1 MTFLQKSS
9 LTLVTRIGGFA
20 LGFLVQ
26 VWISRAL
33 GPAGKGEYAI
43 FTLVPALLAQL
54 AGSGIYNANIYLL
67 GKGRADFK
75 SAAENTFTF
84 SLLAS
89 AALVVFYALTRTWFD
104 RVMFKS
110 LPPEV
115 TTWFFYALPLN
126 LLFLSFNY
134 LALARDDFFSF
145 NLPNLTRP
153 ALVLLGLLVLASAGA
168 MSLQHAVMVWV
179 AASLV
184 LALHSWWLLF
194 QRERF
199 GLGWHRALFRES
211 LRFGWQSHLGTVF
224 YYLGWRLDF
233 ILCNLYLDAKQV
245 GNYSIAAL
253 VGEVLWFIPNT
264 FSVVLLPQIS
274 RMEKERAENLTEQ
287 VCRLTLLT
295 SALGAL
301 LVAASA
307 PLLVP
312 LIFGK
317 DFSPAVLPLLLLL
330 PGMIM
335 ESGTRILTS
344 FLVGR
349 GFPMTTSLSAMLV
362 AVSNLLLNLWALPHY
377 GIAGAAV
384 AGTISYTL
392 GAIYLLHSFQRMT
405 GISYPRLWLLQ
416 PSDFHLLRQVWL
428 RIKSTRN
435 DDQSPA

>member
-9 LTLVTRIGGFA
+9 LTLITRVGGFA
-20 LGFLVQ
+20 LGFAVQ
-26 VWISRAL
+26 VWIARAL

-43 FTLVPALLAQL
+43 FTLVPALIAQL
-54 AGSGIYNANIYLL
+54 AGSGIYNANIYLI
-67 GKGRADFK
+67 GKGKASFK
-75 SAAENTFTF
+75 AAAENTFTL

-89 AALVVFYALTRTWFD
+89 AALVVLYGLTRAWFD
-104 RVMFKS
+104 SAIFKT
-110 LPPEV
+110 LQPEI
-115 TTWFFYALPLN
+115 TKWFFYALPLN
-126 LLFLSFNY
+126 VLFLSFNY
-134 LALARDDFFSF
+134 LALARDDFFAF

-153 ALVLLGLLVLASAGA
+153 AVILLGMLILAFMSA
-168 MSLQHAVMVWV
+168 MSLQNAVIVWV
-179 AASLV
+179 IASLL
-184 LALHSWWLLF
+184 LAIHSWRLLF
-194 QRERF
+194 KRERF

-233 ILCNLYLDAKQV
+233 LLCNLYLEAKEV

-274 RMEKERAENLTEQ
+274 RMEKAQSENLTEQ

-295 SALGAL
+295 STLGAL
-301 LVAASA
+301 LASVSA

-312 LIFGK
+312 LVFGK

-335 ESGTRILTS
+335 EGGTRILTS

-362 AVSNLLLNLWALPHY
+362 AVSNLLLNLWCIPHY

-384 AGTISYTL
+384 AGTISYSL
-392 GAIYLLHSFQRMT
+392 GALYLMRSFHRMT
-405 GISYPRLWLLQ
+405 GISYTRLWRLQ
-416 PSDFHLLRQVWL
+416 PNDFHLLRQQ

-435 DDQSPA
+435 DDHQSPT

>member
-9 LTLVTRIGGFA
+9 LTLFTRVGGFA
-20 LGFLVQ
+20 LGFVVQ
-26 VWISRAL
+26 VWIARAL

-43 FTLVPALLAQL
+43 FTLIPALFAQL
-54 AGSGIYNANIYLL
+54 AGSGIYNANIYLI
-67 GKGRADFK
+67 GKGRARFK
-75 SAAENTFTF
+75 AAAENTFTL
-84 SLLAS
+84 SLFAS
-89 AALVVFYALTRTWFD
+89 VALVLFYALTRPWFD
-104 RVMFKS
+104 AVIFKT
-110 LPPEV
+110 LEPEI
-115 TTWFFYALPLN
+115 TTWFYYALPVN
-126 LLFLSFNY
+126 IFFLSFNY

-153 ALVLLGLLVLASAGA
+153 AFVLLGLLILALAGA
-168 MSLQHAVMVWV
+168 MSLQNAILVWV
-179 AASLV
+179 ATSLV

-194 QRERF
+194 KRERF
-199 GLGWHRALFRES
+199 GLGWHRALFRET
-211 LRFGWQSHLGTVF
+211 LRFGWQSHLGTVL

-233 ILCNLYLDAKQV
+233 ILCNLYLDAKEV

-253 VGEVLWFIPNT
+253 IGEVLWFIPNT

-287 VCRLTLLT
+287 VCRVTLLT
-295 SALGAL
+295 SAVGAL
-301 LVAASA
+301 LAAAGA

-312 LIFGK
+312 LVFGK

-362 AVSNLLLNLWALPHY
+362 AASNLLLNLWCIPQY
-377 GIAGAAV
+377 GIAGAAA
-384 AGTISYTL
+384 AGTISYAL
-392 GAIYLLHSFQRMT
+392 GALYLMRSFHRMT
-405 GISYPRLWLLQ
+405 GISYSRLWLLQ
-416 PSDFHLLRQVWL
+416 PNDLHLLRQLWL

-435 DDQSPA
+435 DDQSPT

>member
-9 LTLVTRIGGFA
+9 LTLVTRVGGFA
-20 LGFLVQ
+20 LGIIVQ
-26 VWISRAL
+26 VWIARAF

-43 FTLVPALLAQL
+43 FTLVPGLIAQL
-54 AGSGIYNANIYLL
+54 AGSGIYNANIYLI
-67 GKGRADFK
+67 GKGRASFK
-75 SAAENTFTF
+75 AAAENTFTL

-89 AALVVFYALTRTWFD
+89 VALVALYALTRSWFD
-104 RVMFKS
+104 AEVFKT
-110 LPPEV
+110 LQPEI
-115 TTWFFYALPLN
+115 TAWFFYALPLN

-153 ALVLLGLLVLASAGA
+153 AFILLGMLLLAFTGA
-168 MSLQHAVMVWV
+168 MSLQNAVIVWV
-179 AASLV
+179 ATSLV
-184 LALHSWWLLF
+184 LAMHSWWLLF
-194 QRERF
+194 KRERF

-253 VGEVLWFIPNT
+253 AGEVLWFIPNT
-264 FSVVLLPQIS
+264 FSVVLLPHIS
-274 RMEKERAENLTEQ
+274 RMEKEQSENLTEQ
-287 VCRLTLLT
+287 VCRVTLLT
-295 SALGAL
+295 SVIGAL
-301 LVAASA
+301 LAAMSA

-312 LIFGK
+312 LVFGK
-317 DFSPAVLPLLLLL
+317 DFSPAVFPLLLLL
-330 PGMIM
+330 PGLIM

-349 GFPMTTSLSAMLV
+349 GFPMTTSFSAMIV
-362 AVSNLLLNLWALPHY
+362 AVSNLLLNLWCIPHY
-377 GIAGAAV
+377 GIAGAAL
-384 AGTISYTL
+384 AGTISYSL
-392 GAIYLLHSFQRMT
+392 GALYLMRSFHRMT
-405 GISYPRLWLLQ
+405 GISYTRLWRLQ
-416 PSDFHLLRQVWL
+416 PNDLHLLRQLWL

-435 DDQSPA
+435 DDQSPT

>member
-9 LTLVTRIGGFA
+9 LTLVTRVGGFA
-20 LGFLVQ
+20 LGIIVQ
-26 VWISRAL
+26 VWIARAF

-43 FTLVPALLAQL
+43 FTLVPGLIAQL
-54 AGSGIYNANIYLL
+54 AGSGIYNANIYLI
-67 GKGRADFK
+67 GKGRASFK
-75 SAAENTFTF
+75 AAAENTFTL

-89 AALVVFYALTRTWFD
+89 VALVALYALTRSWFD
-104 RVMFKS
+104 AEVFKT
-110 LPPEV
+110 LQPEI
-115 TTWFFYALPLN
+115 TAWFFYALPLN

-153 ALVLLGLLVLASAGA
+153 AFILLGMLLLAFTGA
-168 MSLQHAVMVWV
+168 MSLQNAVIVWV
-179 AASLV
+179 ATSLM
-184 LALHSWWLLF
+184 LAMHSWWLLF
-194 QRERF
+194 KRERF

-253 VGEVLWFIPNT
+253 AGEVLWFIPNT
-264 FSVVLLPQIS
+264 FSVVLLPHIS
-274 RMEKERAENLTEQ
+274 RMEKEQSENLTEQ

-295 SALGAL
+295 SAIGAVL
-301 LVAASA
+301 AAMSA

-312 LIFGK
+312 LVFGK
-317 DFSPAVLPLLLLL
+317 DFSPAVFPLLLLL
-330 PGMIM
+330 PGLIM

-349 GFPMTTSLSAMLV
+349 GFPMTTSFSAMIV
-362 AVSNLLLNLWALPHY
+362 AVSNLLLNLWCIPHY
-377 GIAGAAV
+377 GIAGAAG
-384 AGTISYTL
+384 AATISYSL
-392 GAIYLLHSFQRMT
+392 GALYLMRSFHRMT
-405 GISYPRLWLLQ
+405 GISYTRLWRLQ
-416 PSDFHLLRQVWL
+416 PNDLHLLRQLWL

-435 DDQSPA
+435 DDQSPT

>member
-9 LTLVTRIGGFA
+9 LTLFTRIGGFA
-20 LGFLVQ
+20 LGIIVQ
-26 VWISRAL
+26 VWIARAF

-43 FTLVPALLAQL
+43 FTLVPALIAQL
-54 AGSGIYNANIYLL
+54 AGSGIYNANIYLI
-67 GKGRADFK
+67 GKGKASFK
-75 SAAENTFTF
+75 AAAENTFTY
-84 SLLAS
+84 SLFVSILLVALYGLARS
-89 AALVVFYALTRTWFD
+89 WFD
-104 RVMFKS
+104 REVFKTLS
-110 LPPEV
+110 PEI
-115 TTWFFYALPLN
+115 TQWFFYALPLN
-126 LLFLSFNY
+126 VFFLSFNY

-145 NLPNLTRP
+145 NLPNVTRP
-153 ALVLLGLLVLASAGA
+153 ALILLGMLLLAFTGA
-168 MSLQHAVMVWV
+168 MSLQNAVLVWV
-179 AASLV
+179 AVSLI
-184 LALHSWWLLF
+184 LALHAWWLLVK
-194 QRERF
+194 RERF
-199 GLGWHRALFRES
+199 GLGWHASLFRES

-233 ILCNLYLDAKQV
+233 LLCNLYLDAKEV

-253 VGEVLWFIPNT
+253 AGELLWFIPNT

-274 RMEKERAENLTEQ
+274 RMEKAQSENLTEQ

-295 SALGAL
+295 SAFGAV
-301 LVAASA
+301 LVAVSA

-312 LIFGK
+312 LVFGK

-349 GFPMTTSLSAMLV
+349 GFPMITSLSALLV
-362 AVSNLLLNLWALPHY
+362 AVSNLLLNLWCIPRY

-384 AGTISYTL
+384 TGTISYSL
-392 GAIYLLHSFQRMT
+392 GALYLMRYVHRMT
-405 GISYPRLWLLQ
+405 GISYTRLWLLQ
-416 PSDFHLLRQVWL
+416 PNDLHLLRQLWL

-435 DDQSPA
+435 DDQSPT